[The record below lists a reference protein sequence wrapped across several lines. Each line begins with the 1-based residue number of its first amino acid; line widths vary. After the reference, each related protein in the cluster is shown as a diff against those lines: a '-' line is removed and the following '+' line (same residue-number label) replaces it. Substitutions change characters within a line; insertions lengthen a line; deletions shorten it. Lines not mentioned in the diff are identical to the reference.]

1 MALMENAGGVCKLC
15 FEEWKRVCRILRGKL
30 HLGLVYDTGISNGML
45 YESLNGMNCSM
56 PWMGEAA
63 CLR

>member
-45 YESLNGMNCSM
+45 
-56 PWMGEAA
+56 
-63 CLR
+63 